1 MAEDNNGIYKIRP
14 AARLIHTIGS
24 DLIGDA
30 YAALVELV
38 KNSYDADSS
47 KVDIVFEYKLI
58 DNTNALVITVNDDG
72 HGMSFDTII
81 NKWLVPATADKL
93 KRKESPNKKRRF
105 QGRKGIGR
113 FAASILGQEMI
124 LTSID
129 EKGEK
134 STAIIDWRIFNT
146 DEYLENIELLV
157 EKETAQL
164 ESGTFIEIIAKDEK
178 DDSKVSSWDKTSIE
192 ELTKELRK
200 LISPFEDFDNDSFNI
215 NLSFINS
222 PFLNQIDENIS
233 IETYPIIELYD
244 YRISGVINENGD
256 AKLLFENNV
265 NIEVK
270 QSEEINTN
278 YKLEGNGKYCGKLK
292 IDFRIFDREP
302 EAIDNLINKGLID
315 PVSKKYMGSLE
326 ARREL
331 NKIYGVNIYKSFF
344 RIRPYG
350 NAGVDWLKLDNRR
363 IQNPSQRIGN
373 NQIVGFITIQP
384 EEESNLEEK
393 SARDGLKENEF
404 FFGLKELADKALSEI
419 ETRRLIFRERSQ
431 KSRTSRIT
439 TKDNLSNLFSFSDL
453 SNNIESKLEQFN
465 IPKKDI
471 EQITS
476 ILKKEEESKAGLL
489 EDIQKTIAIY
499 QGQATL
505 GKIVNFI
512 LHEGRKP
519 IQFFNSE
526 TKVIERY
533 IKHYKAT
540 KDEEILHELDTSIQ
554 GFKNNSK
561 IISELFRRVNPL
573 AKQKRGSRKDFKALN
588 IINNSF
594 QIFKENI
601 NKSNLIINIDCDK
614 DLLIYGWE
622 EDLFIAL
629 TNLIENSVYWLEL
642 SNQKEK
648 KISISVS
655 QIDNNIKFDY
665 KDNGTGL
672 TEKEIESDII
682 FEPGYSKKLN
692 GTGLGLAIAGEAIE
706 RLNGRLKAMK
716 YNEGAYFQIEI
727 KTK

>member
-47 KVDIVFEYKLI
+47 KVDIAFEYKLI
-58 DNTNALVITVNDDG
+58 DNTDALVISIIDDG

-93 KRKESPNKKRRF
+93 KRKESPNKKRKF

-113 FAASILGQEMI
+113 FAASILGQEMT

-129 EKGEK
+129 EEGEK

-146 DEYLENIELLV
+146 DDYLENIELLV
-157 EKETAQL
+157 EKENTQQK
-164 ESGTFIEIIAKDEK
+164 SGTFIEIIAKDEK
-178 DDSKVSSWDKTSIE
+178 DDYKVSSWDKSSIE

-222 PFLNQIDENIS
+222 PFSNQIDENIS

-244 YRISGVINENGD
+244 YRISGVINDDGNAE
-256 AKLLFENNV
+256 LLFENNV
-265 NIEVK
+265 NTEVK
-270 QSEEINTN
+270 QSEVINTN
-278 YKLEGNGKYCGKLK
+278 YTLEGNGKYCGKLK
-292 IDFRIFDREP
+292 IDFRVFDREP

-315 PVSKKYMGSLE
+315 PVSKKIMGSLE
-326 ARREL
+326 ARQEL

-384 EEESNLEEK
+384 EEKSNLEEK
-393 SARDGLKENEF
+393 SARDGLKENEY

-419 ETRRLIFRERSQ
+419 ETRRFIFRERSQ
-431 KSRTSRIT
+431 KSRPHRIT
-439 TKDNLSNLFSFSDL
+439 IKDNLSNLFSFSEL

-465 IPKKDI
+465 VTKKNI
-471 EQITS
+471 KQITS
-476 ILKKEEESKAGLL
+476 ILKKEEESKTGLL

-533 IKHYKAT
+533 IRHYKAT
-540 KDEEILHELDTSIQ
+540 KDDEILDELDTSLE

-561 IISELFRRVNPL
+561 VISELFRRVNPL
-573 AKQKRGSRKDFKALN
+573 AKQKRGSRKDFNILP

-601 NKSNLIINIDCDK
+601 NESNLIIDIDCDK
-614 DLLIYGWE
+614 DLVLYGWE

-642 SNQKEK
+642 SNQEEK

-655 QIDNNIKFDY
+655 EIDDNIKFDY

-706 RLNGRLKAMK
+706 RLNGRLTARKFD
-716 YNEGAYFQIEI
+716 EGVYFQIEI
-727 KTK
+727 KK